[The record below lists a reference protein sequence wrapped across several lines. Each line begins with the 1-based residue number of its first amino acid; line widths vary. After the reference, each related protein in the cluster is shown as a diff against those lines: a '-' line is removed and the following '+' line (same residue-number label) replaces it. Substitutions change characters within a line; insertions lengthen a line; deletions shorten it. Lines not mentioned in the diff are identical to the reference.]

1 MNNGY
6 SSVNSSR
13 DPATVLK
20 ISIIAYLFVQ
30 AVRQLILVNQQF
42 GAKTETRA
50 GQVSTW
56 FTIVLTSVVAAILSQ
71 GPLNIK
77 SPTAYGGLFLLFAG
91 ALGSGIAMIYDKVK
105 NKETAESARMWFG
118 IAHVIFAF
126 IIMASYLILL
136 R

>member
-6 SSVNSSR
+6 SSVNSIR

-30 AVRQLILVNQQF
+30 AVRQLIQVNQQF

-50 GQVSTW
+50 GQVSSW

-77 SPTAYGGLFLLFAG
+77 SSTAYGGLLVLFAG
-91 ALGSGIAMIYDKVK
+91 ALGSGIAMIYDKVS
-105 NKETAESARMWFG
+105 NKETAEPARMWFG
-118 IAHVIFAF
+118 IGHVIFAF